1 MKQKPGASLLKRL
14 GRKCIGLKKRLID
27 ARLLSC
33 DPNVSLDDTA
43 IMDEEESDPGSQE
56 PDAGA
61 DARERKVKFMFP
73 EVTEV
78 QISYRVPKEDKYR
91 FYYTKQNIAFFKR
104 ECDLERQPSC
114 ADTLTETLVGL
125 FYHYE
130 FQNMPTAPAI
140 NFSEKELHRS
150 PLRRS
155 ARSIRASNRAS
166 RIIRDINT
174 DAINTQEKETAL
186 SNTKQD

>member
-1 MKQKPGASLLKRL
+1 MKQTPGTSLLKRL
-14 GRKCIGLKKRLID
+14 GRKGLGLKKRVLD
-27 ARLLSC
+27 ARLLSF

-43 IMDEEESDPGSQE
+43 IMDEDESDLESQE
-56 PDAGA
+56 PDA
-61 DARERKVKFMFP
+61 DAKERKVKFLFP

-104 ECDLERQPSC
+104 EYDLERQPSC

-130 FQNMPTAPAI
+130 FPNMPIAPAI
-140 NFSEKELHRS
+140 NNFSEKELHRS

-155 ARSIRASNRAS
+155 ARSIRARNRAS
-166 RIIRDINT
+166 GIIRDINI
-174 DAINTQEKETAL
+174 DATKTQEKETVL
-186 SNTKQD
+186 SNTKQA